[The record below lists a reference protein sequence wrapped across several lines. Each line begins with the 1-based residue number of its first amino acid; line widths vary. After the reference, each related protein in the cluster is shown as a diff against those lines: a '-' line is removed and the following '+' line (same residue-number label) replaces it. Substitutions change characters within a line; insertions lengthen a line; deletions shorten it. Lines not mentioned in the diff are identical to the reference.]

1 MHAGIRYVVVGGGI
15 AVTAVY
21 HMATTDAPHPPRTV
35 VQGRREH
42 QYGGPSFNFA
52 DILVL
57 ELEKL
62 EQSVVDHTRPF
73 DGREVAGPLERD
85 ELAAWQAVREGFSR
99 RW

>member
-42 QYGGPSFNFA
+42 QYGGPSLERT
-52 DILVL
+52 DRLVL
-57 ELEKL
+57 ELEEI

-73 DGREVAGPLERD
+73 DGCEVAGPLEGN
-85 ELAAWQAVREGFSR
+85 ELPAWQATGEGFPGR
-99 RW
+99 